1 MNIFDTKLKKI
12 SGPINVIRMEGMA
25 HGIKK
30 VIYLFMDYHE
40 DVAMQ
45 TECINVFS
53 KDLNKYLAEN
63 FYNLNNSPITYDFFM
78 EVRPSDILLP
88 PNMGTEYLI
97 YKKQYISQVIKFFA
111 SVFKYDPDKDIVRI
125 SDIFKNVRLH
135 YLDIR
140 DYLKYHVIDFL
151 GEAGHLCHEFM
162 CNQDIPLSHL
172 SQVINILKTAKL
184 NLDNTVKIFKSGTKP
199 VDKPVDKKVDKP
211 VDKKVDKKVPVIKYY
226 KGFEQETVERL
237 VFKIKQS
244 YKHTDVK
251 NILVPMLEK
260 SITDLEQLSN
270 NIDTTIQSLTEH
282 GNFINDNFAKLIK
295 EPSDV
300 DYHYGINSHNMRKII
315 FDIINSVSNLYQL
328 CVKIFARITDIYM
341 LRRFLD
347 KDYITNAIVYSGAAH
362 SEMYVKTLIA
372 YFGFKITHVSFSS
385 IENLDTLNKEI
396 KSKAQNNINITEM
409 INPPLLYQCA
419 DVTNFPDK
427 FL

>member
-1 MNIFDTKLKKI
+1 MNIFDTGSKKI
-12 SGPINVIRMEGMA
+12 SGPINVIRMEGIV

-30 VIYLFMDYHE
+30 IIYLFMDWHE

-45 TECINVFS
+45 TECVNVFS
-53 KDLNKYLAEN
+53 KDLNKFLAEN

-78 EVRPSDILLP
+78 EVRPSDILFA
-88 PNMGTEYLI
+88 PNTGTEGLV

-140 DYLKYHVIDFL
+140 DYLKYHVINLL
-151 GEAGHLCHEFM
+151 GEAGHLCQDFM
-162 CNQDIPLSHL
+162 CQQDIQLSRL
-172 SQVINILKTAKL
+172 SQIIDILKTSKT
-184 NLDNTVKIFKSGTKP
+184 NLDATIKIFKSNTNTDTKL
-199 VDKPVDKKVDKP
+199 VGQ
-211 VDKKVDKKVPVIKYY
+211 KKVPVIKYY
-226 KGFEQETVERL
+226 KGFDPETVERL

-260 SITDLEQLSN
+260 LITDLEQLSN
-270 NIDTTIQSLTEH
+270 NIDATIQRLIEH
-282 GNFINDNFAKLIK
+282 GNFINDNFVKLIK
-295 EPSDV
+295 EPADG
-300 DYHYGINSHNMRKII
+300 DYHYGINSHNMRRII
-315 FDIINSVSNLYQL
+315 FDVMDSVANLYQY
-328 CVKIFARITDIYM
+328 CVKVFARITDIYM

-362 SEMYVKTLIA
+362 SEMYIKTLIT

-385 IENLDTLNKEI
+385 VENLDMLNQEI
-396 KSKAQNNINITEM
+396 KSKTQKNINITDM
-409 INPPLLYQCA
+409 INPPILYQCS
-419 DVTNFPDK
+419 DITHFPDK